1 MMTDSS
7 SATLEENGLSTS
19 HVPVVTSVEETP
31 TTLEET
37 IVEETI
43 VEQVLIETFVDVVK
57 KLIETD
63 DKIKINLTPE
73 VKIVL
78 NNMISLTPNTLNDI
92 EKALTE
98 IVKDNK
104 IDSVD
109 IPNLIIVIQRVYQ
122 FIYSLK
128 SVKFNSK
135 KRSEITCILLKYII
149 HIWALSNISEDKR
162 ELFLVQ
168 TNALVDSCSNLLS
181 FSKTIKTPGCLKLFR
196 NCSKK

>member
-1 MMTDSS
+1 MTDSS
-7 SATLEENGLSTS
+7 LATLEENSLSIT
-19 HVPVVTSVEETP
+19 PAAVVTSVEVTP

-43 VEQVLIETFVDVVK
+43 VEKVLIETFVDVVK
-57 KLIETD
+57 KLIETN

-78 NNMISLTPNTLNDI
+78 NNIISLTPNTLNDI
-92 EKALTE
+92 EKTLTE

-109 IPNLIIVIQRVYQ
+109 IPNLIFLIQRVYQ

-181 FSKTIKTPGCLKLFR
+181 FSKTIKTSGCLKLFR